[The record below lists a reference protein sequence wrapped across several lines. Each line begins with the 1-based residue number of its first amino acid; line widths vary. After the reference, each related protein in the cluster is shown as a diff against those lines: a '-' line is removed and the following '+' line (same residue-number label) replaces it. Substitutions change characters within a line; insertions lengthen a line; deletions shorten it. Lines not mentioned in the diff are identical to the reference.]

1 MKNPKVQFVLVTVL
15 LIAAGLLL
23 IPSLTQ
29 ATPKGVPAWRV
40 DEPQRDGYSRSFVVD
55 ANSVLFTVPE
65 GRCYVLVRMYARVSD
80 NEPPYMWE
88 FTGGHYD
95 YYRDLSYW
103 TLTIDGQTFLDEV
116 CIAHPYVYQGNATMS
131 TIDGL
136 MKEDFP
142 DGYVVI
148 NGGQTLGITKHEA
161 IDKVCLTLIGYFCDA
176 R

>member
-65 GRCYVLVRMYARVSD
+65 GRESLIT
-80 NEPPYMWE
+80 NPPICGNSPE
-88 FTGGHYD
+88 VI
-95 YYRDLSYW
+95 
-103 TLTIDGQTFLDEV
+103 TIIIET
-116 CIAHPYVYQGNATMS
+116 
-131 TIDGL
+131 
-136 MKEDFP
+136 
-142 DGYVVI
+142 
-148 NGGQTLGITKHEA
+148 
-161 IDKVCLTLIGYFCDA
+161 CLTGP
-176 R
+176 